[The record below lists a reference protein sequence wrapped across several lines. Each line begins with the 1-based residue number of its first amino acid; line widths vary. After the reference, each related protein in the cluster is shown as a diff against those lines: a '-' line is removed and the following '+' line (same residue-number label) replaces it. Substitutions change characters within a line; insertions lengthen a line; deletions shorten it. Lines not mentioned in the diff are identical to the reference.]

1 MLRSLSWLGY
11 DFSLHLADV
20 LSNVIVII
28 TIIIITIIII
38 IIVVIIIIVMCD
50 PLQFSGIFWVFSAM
64 SQRLPTQY
72 TFRKKWAVPSMADN
86 YICTSKNVR
95 QTLNLPY
102 PALALFVIVP
112 SAPFTIGIIVTF
124 VALWILLISSAR
136 SWNLST
142 FSSAER
148 VLWSADT
155 RLCR

>member
-1 MLRSLSWLGY
+1 
-11 DFSLHLADV
+11 
-20 LSNVIVII
+20 
-28 TIIIITIIII
+28 
-38 IIVVIIIIVMCD
+38 MCD
-50 PLQFSGIFWVFSAM
+50 PENTREQERIFSAT

-136 SWNLST
+136 S
-142 FSSAER
+142 
-148 VLWSADT
+148 
-155 RLCR
+155 